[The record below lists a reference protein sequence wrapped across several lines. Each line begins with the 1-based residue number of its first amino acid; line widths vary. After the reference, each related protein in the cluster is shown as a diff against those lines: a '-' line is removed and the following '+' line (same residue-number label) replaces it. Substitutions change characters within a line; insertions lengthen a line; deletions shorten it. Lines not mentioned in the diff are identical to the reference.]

1 MKKQVKRE
9 EIIEAAKKLIMQKGY
24 RKTSVEDITHEV
36 GIAKGSFYTYFKSKD
51 FLMETLLSEKAEIHK
66 EYMEK
71 LIEGTKTLEEAVEKY
86 IEYYLIMPTK
96 DIEFVLVM
104 VKMMRSIDSIGKKV
118 IDRLEADKRNRKNE
132 FITILKKYS
141 ERADIE
147 NEKDFDR
154 YGLLVFGMINTFY
167 LNNFLPAEN
176 RFSEFEYD
184 EMKEKIE
191 KVDFNYEIK
200 FMTKSILKLIK
211 K

>member
-51 FLMETLLSEKAEIHK
+51 FLIETLLSEKAEIHK
-66 EYMEK
+66 EYMKK

-86 IEYYLIMPTK
+86 IEYYLVMPTK

-104 VKMMRSIDSIGKKV
+104 VKMMRSIDSIGREV
-118 IDRLEADKRNRKNE
+118 IDRLESDKKSRKDE
-132 FITILKKYS
+132 FINILKKYI
-141 ERADIE
+141 ERVDIE

-200 FMTKSILKLIK
+200 YMTKSILKLVRK
-211 K
+211 